1 MREELKG
8 CWTNQ
13 ILLKLYTRRPH
24 ASPTS
29 EFDLLDEEDQ
39 IQGGARETDGLTET
53 AAGGNKILKIRSDP
67 IHPLA
72 TKNLSK
78 ECQLL
83 NLIPTLGGY

>member
-39 IQGGARETDGLTET
+39 IRGGQEKQMDLQRQRQEET
-53 AAGGNKILKIRSDP
+53 KF
-67 IHPLA
+67 
-72 TKNLSK
+72 
-78 ECQLL
+78 
-83 NLIPTLGGY
+83 

>member
-1 MREELKG
+1 MLHPQVSLTFWMRRIKF
-8 CWTNQ
+8 
-13 ILLKLYTRRPH
+13 R
-24 ASPTS
+24 
-29 EFDLLDEEDQ
+29 
-39 IQGGARETDGLTET
+39 GGARETDGLTET